1 MMRRYKVVTTRYH
14 VLSIVEIDDL
24 NQEAT
29 CNTASRNERGMYP
42 TSTTAFLFEGG
53 TTAFLPTAQGKWEYK
68 SESAGPAIQFV
79 SGNVVVGSST
89 KTVPYRVVG
98 IQPKKREIL
107 EAWGYTPE
115 SIDLIL
121 NSDTENQF
129 LDILT
134 FNRDQKMSANTFEE
148 IESDEIVS
156 DDEISFI

>member
-1 MMRRYKVVTTRYH
+1 MRRYKVVTTQYH

-42 TSTTAFLFEGG
+42 TTTTAFLFEGG
-53 TTAFLPTAQGKWEYK
+53 TNEFLPTEKGKWEHK
-68 SESAGPAIQFV
+68 SESAGPVIQFV

-89 KTVPYRVVG
+89 TSVPYRVVG

-115 SIDLIL
+115 LIDLIL
-121 NSDTENQF
+121 DSNTENEF
-129 LDILT
+129 IDILT
-134 FNRDQKMSANTFEE
+134 FNRDQKMNFDTFEKMN
-148 IESDEIVS
+148 SDDIVS

>member
-1 MMRRYKVVTTRYH
+1 MRRYKVVTTRYH

-29 CNTASRNERGMYP
+29 CNTVSQNERGMYP

-53 TTAFLPTAQGKWEYK
+53 TTAFLPTAQGQWEYK

-79 SGNVVVGSST
+79 SGNVVIGSST
-89 KTVPYRVVG
+89 TSVPYRVVG

-107 EAWGYTPE
+107 EAWEYTPE
-115 SIDLIL
+115 QVDLIM
-121 NSDTENQF
+121 NTNTENQF
-129 LDILT
+129 IDILT
-134 FNRDQKMSANTFEE
+134 FNRDQKMNSDTFEKMN
-148 IESDEIVS
+148 SDDIVS